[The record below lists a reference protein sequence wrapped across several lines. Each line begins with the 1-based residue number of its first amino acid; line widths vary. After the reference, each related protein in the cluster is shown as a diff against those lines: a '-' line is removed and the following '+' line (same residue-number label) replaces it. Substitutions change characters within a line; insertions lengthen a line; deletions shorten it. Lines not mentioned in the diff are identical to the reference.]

1 VRVVVSGTHASGK
14 STLVSD
20 LAATLGC
27 TALPDPFELLDDDL
41 DPAGAASFVAQL
53 EVAAERLV
61 VLPQGADVVAE
72 RGPVDLL
79 AYLAA
84 LSDLGR
90 PSAGP
95 VLLGRL
101 RASTAAAMT
110 HVDLLVVLPLD
121 PGAGIRVPED
131 EDPELRDAM
140 DVRLLDLVD
149 DDEIVGPATTVVEVA
164 GGPEERLA
172 QALAVL
178 RATRSGQ
185 RTSRSSSRSTS
196 ASGSA
201 TDPP

>member
-1 VRVVVSGTHASGK
+1 MRIVVSGTHASGK

-27 TALPDPFELLDDDL
+27 PALPDPFELVDDDL

-53 EVAAERLV
+53 DVAAERLV
-61 VLPQGADVVAE
+61 ELPHSADVVAE

-90 PSAGP
+90 PSVGP
-95 VLLGRL
+95 VVLGRL

-121 PGAGIRVPED
+121 PAAGIRVPED
-131 EDPELRDAM
+131 EDPGLRDAM
-140 DVRLLDLVD
+140 DARLLDLVD
-149 DDEIVGPATTVVEVA
+149 DDELVGPATTVVEVA

-172 QALAVL
+172 QALAAL
-178 RATRSGQ
+178 RAARSGQ